1 MKDLKVC
8 KANLDKKVNEEETLR
23 DFIRNSE
30 TEFEFAHVDIDNMP
44 DEELEE
50 YVEWL
55 DDLWGK

>member
-8 KANLDKKVNEEETLR
+8 KANLDKKVNKEETLR
-23 DFIRNSE
+23 EFIRDSE
-30 TEFEFAHVDIDNMP
+30 NEFQISNEDIDNMT

>member
-8 KANLDKKVNEEETLR
+8 KANLDKKVNSEETLR

-30 TEFEFAHVDIDNMP
+30 TEFEFTHADIDNIP
-44 DEELEE
+44 DEELED